1 MQDFN
6 SLETDELR
14 HLQLFLYL
22 LPVFGFFP
30 ALWTL
35 YRDRGGRQER
45 ALSRMVIKLT
55 LGWLVAYVLLGAG
68 AASAESFQIPT
79 LIAASVLT
87 SGYFLVNLWMIV
99 RLWQRRSISIPL
111 VGRVGRLP

>member
-1 MQDFN
+1 MQDFD

-35 YRDRGGRQER
+35 YRDRGSRQER
-45 ALSRMVIKLT
+45 ALSRMVVKLS
-55 LGWLVAYVLLGAG
+55 LGWLVSYALLGVG
-68 AASAESFQIPT
+68 AMQSEAHPIPLLITAS
-79 LIAASVLT
+79 LLT

-99 RLWQRRSISIPL
+99 RVWQRRSIELPL
-111 VGRVGRLP
+111 LGRVSRLP